1 MARRFKLSGLDERP
15 TLAEFDWRFNPM
27 LPRAACLELHTIK
40 FVGEGG
46 NALLVGK
53 PGTCKS
59 HIAKA
64 VAYQATLQG
73 YEVGYVEA
81 DAEFV
86 RNALAQ
92 ADEQARLLK
101 AWVGADLLVPMRTR
115 HGCLS
120 FGSVRPNKRNRRSAF
135 AERRF
140 KSDSA
145 APDAQR
151 PIYSAAGASTVSSGR
166 STSSTK
172 AMGALSPTRKPIFK
186 MRV

>member
-27 LPRAACLELHTIK
+27 LPRATCLELHTIK

-53 PGTCKS
+53 PGTGKS

-81 DAEFV
+81 DAEFA
-86 RNALAQ
+86 RHALAQ
-92 ADEQARLLK
+92 ADEQARLRK
-101 AWVGADLLVPMRTR
+101 AWVGADLLVLDDLFLARR
-115 HGCLS
+115 ISEHAAELLQAL
-120 FGSVRPNKRNRRSAF
+120 VHLRYKLRRSIVITSN
-135 AERRF
+135 RVVQDWGRHLG
-140 KSDSA
+140 
-145 APDAQR
+145 DATWVTPPWPR
-151 PIYSAAGASTVSSGR
+151 PSWIA
-166 STSSTK
+166 
-172 AMGALSPTRKPIFK
+172 
-186 MRV
+186 